1 MKIPYHVVSAI
12 SEDEIYYVIRVPKC
26 VSNGHIRMADGDC
39 LLVVNVM
46 MMLLRLL
53 MMDDDNCSEG

>member
-26 VSNGHIRMADGDC
+26 VSNGHMRMADGDC
-39 LLVVNVM
+39 YIGGECY
-46 MMLLRLL
+46 
-53 MMDDDNCSEG
+53 DDAAEANDDG